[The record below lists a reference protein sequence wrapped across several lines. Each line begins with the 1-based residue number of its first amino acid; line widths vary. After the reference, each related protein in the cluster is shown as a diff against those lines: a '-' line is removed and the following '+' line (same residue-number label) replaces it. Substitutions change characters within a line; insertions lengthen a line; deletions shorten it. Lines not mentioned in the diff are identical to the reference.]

1 MPFMPQTALLRP
13 DVWPALESISANA
26 GQKTRNNGVGRSWV
40 CPKLEGSSY
49 QLLTREMERWNP
61 CEIGY
66 APVAWG

>member
-1 MPFMPQTALLRP
+1 MFGRLWKVYPRMRVKRP
-13 DVWPALESISANA
+13 GMVLGEA
-26 GQKTRNNGVGRSWV
+26 GV

-66 APVAWG
+66 APVA